1 MVLQQGQQGGDGFH
15 HRVAAFFV
23 VAVTA
28 AKGIGNIT
36 VHAFGED
43 VPEEEDVFWQG
54 VETLPERREVRFRH
68 PKDNEATI

>member
-36 VHAFGED
+36 VRAFGED
-43 VPEEEDVFWQG
+43 IPEE
-54 VETLPERREVRFRH
+54 
-68 PKDNEATI
+68 